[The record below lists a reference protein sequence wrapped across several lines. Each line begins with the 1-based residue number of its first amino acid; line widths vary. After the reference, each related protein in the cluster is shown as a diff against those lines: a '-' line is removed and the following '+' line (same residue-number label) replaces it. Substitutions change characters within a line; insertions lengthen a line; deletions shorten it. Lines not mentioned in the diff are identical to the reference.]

1 MTYLDRPAYSVLPP
15 PAANPAHRPG
25 RRRIGLDIRDA
36 FDTFGPSAVEAV
48 LREHVRT
55 FVVGRAS
62 CPAEVSALRE
72 WIAFEVEE
80 CSAYWLDRL
89 ARPGVEPEE
98 ETEQESERARE
109 RRLATAEARTC
120 TSCGASF
127 LWRSGAR
134 GRPRTRCDACRR
146 A

>member
-25 RRRIGLDIRDA
+25 RLRIGLDVRDA

-98 ETEQESERARE
+98 QPETPQE
-109 RRLATAEARTC
+109 RRYAAPEVVSC
-120 TSCGASF
+120 SSCGASF
-127 LWRSGAR
+127 LRHRGAR
-134 GRPRTRCDACRR
+134 GRPRTRCDACRHS
-146 A
+146 